1 MNCSGAQR
9 KKLSTQIVKDS
20 LFLSKDQFGN
30 YIVQNIIQMN
40 DFDQNQEM
48 LKIFTPH
55 LIVLCSQ
62 KFSSN
67 VIEKVC
73 VNLVNFSA
81 LKTSMISR
89 ETCST
94 NNLRDTM

>member
-1 MNCSGAQR
+1 MNCSNSQR
-9 KKLSTQIVKDS
+9 KKLSTQIVQDS
-20 LFLSKDQFGN
+20 LALSKDQFGN

-55 LIVLCSQ
+55 LIILCSQ

-67 VIEKVC
+67 VIEKV
-73 VNLVNFSA
+73 SKIA
-81 LKTSMISR
+81 
-89 ETCST
+89 
-94 NNLRDTM
+94 